1 MSKWLKITFFTLL
14 HIGAG
19 YFFGWVCRDIGV
31 AYELILLPSSELLTL
46 LLKLLVAVAALLVT
60 AGLVAALLRPLW
72 IGCLAFVLSGLA
84 ILLGWEISILAAVLT
99 LIYVL
104 AGVIYTIG
112 VEREMRER
120 VRFSIRSISTGQAVL
135 SMSLILVAC
144 GSLYLGYKEY
154 IDKEGF
160 SLPEPYIELILDQM
174 EKQIELPETEEEGDL
189 DVSEL
194 RETLKQNMEDMIY
207 EKVMPYEAFIPLGLS
222 AGVLMSLITITSLLL
237 WLPMLILRI
246 LFSLLNTSGVTTIV
260 SETREV
266 QQLVLE

>member
-1 MSKWLKITFFTLL
+1 L
-14 HIGAG
+14 
-19 YFFGWVCRDIGV
+19 
-31 AYELILLPSSELLTL
+31 
-46 LLKLLVAVAALLVT
+46 AVGALLVT

-84 ILLGWEISILAAVLT
+84 ILLGWQISILAAALT

-104 AGVIYTIG
+104 AGVIYTMG
-112 VEREMRER
+112 VEREMKER
-120 VRFSIRSISTGQAVL
+120 VRFSIRSVSTGQAVL

-144 GSLYLGYKEY
+144 GSLYLGYKDY
-154 IDKEGF
+154 IDREGF
-160 SLPEPYIELILDQM
+160 SLPEPYLELILDQM
-174 EKQIELPETEEEGDL
+174 EKQIELPEMGEEGDL